1 MRLKKQ
7 KEEQQD
13 LQKRA
18 MASIAAAASSAG
30 ISLPTTSA
38 PTTAVS
44 TMKRNGASPSD
55 ATAGVYN
62 VSVIHVDRDM
72 PPANPQLT

>member
-44 TMKRNGASPSD
+44 TMKTNGASPSD

-62 VSVIHVDRDM
+62 VSIIHLDWDM
-72 PPANPQLT
+72 PPDNPQLT